1 MPVQIRELHVRVT
14 VNPGEGDTGATAT
27 PQGSIPQ
34 DSQMPDKQML
44 IAECVEQVM
53 ELLNEKMEP

>member
-1 MPVQIRELHVRVT
+1 MPLQIRELHVRVT
-14 VNPGEGDTGATAT
+14 VSPGEGDTGSVAA
-27 PQGSIPQ
+27 PQSSGPQ
-34 DSQMPDKQML
+34 DSQLPDKQML